1 MQLRRYNISY
11 FCNMSSIRQSK
22 IEAGIQQELA
32 TVFQR
37 NASEICLGAM
47 VSVTTVRITSDLS
60 LARCYLSIFAG
71 PSPKEVIANI
81 ELHKGKIRGEVGKRL
96 QNMKKLPQLAFFID
110 DSLDYAQEIEELLK
124 K

>member
-1 MQLRRYNISY
+1 
-11 FCNMSSIRQSK
+11 MSTIRQSK

-32 TVFQR
+32 SVFQR

-47 VSVTTVRITSDLS
+47 VSVNTVRITSDLS

-71 PSPKEVIANI
+71 PAPKEVLANV

-96 QNMKKLPQLAFFID
+96 KNMKKLPQLAFFID

>member
-1 MQLRRYNISY
+1 MGSV
-11 FCNMSSIRQSK
+11 RQGK

-71 PSPKEVIANI
+71 PAPKDVMANI
-81 ELHKGKIRGEVGKRL
+81 ELHKGKIRGEIGKRL
-96 QNMKKLPQLAFFID
+96 KNMKKLPNLAFFVD
-110 DSLDYAQEIEELLK
+110 DSLDYAQQIDELLK

>member
-1 MQLRRYNISY
+1 
-11 FCNMSSIRQSK
+11 MSTVRQGK

-32 TVFQR
+32 SVFQKH
-37 NASEICLGAM
+37 ASEICLGAM

-60 LARCYLSIFAG
+60 LARCYLSVFAG
-71 PSPKEVIANI
+71 PDPKEVLANV

-96 QNMKKLPQLAFFID
+96 KNMKKLPQLAFFID
-110 DSLDYAQEIEELLK
+110 DSLDYAHEIEELLK

>member
-1 MQLRRYNISY
+1 
-11 FCNMSSIRQSK
+11 MSSIRQSK

-47 VSVTTVRITSDLS
+47 VSVTAVRITSDLS

-71 PSPKEVIANI
+71 PSPKEVLANVD
-81 ELHKGKIRGEVGKRL
+81 LHKGKIRGEVGKRL
-96 QNMKKLPQLAFFID
+96 KNMKKLPQLAFFID
-110 DSLDYAQEIEELLK
+110 DSLDYAQQIEDLLK

>member
-1 MQLRRYNISY
+1 
-11 FCNMSSIRQSK
+11 MSSIRQSK

-47 VSVTTVRITSDLS
+47 VSVSTVRITSDLS

-71 PSPKEVIANI
+71 PDPKEVLENVEAN
-81 ELHKGKIRGEVGKRL
+81 KGKIRGEVGKRL
-96 QNMKKLPQLAFFID
+96 KNMKKLPQLAFFID
-110 DSLDYAQEIEELLK
+110 DSLDYAQQIDDLLK